1 MSAIKR
7 FDKGPRHSRVVVHGG
22 TAYFSGL
29 TASDATGSI
38 EDQTREVLEKADG
51 FLATLGVDRTSLIC
65 ANIWLRD
72 IGDFGPMNR
81 VWEAWIDP
89 EHPPARA
96 TVEASLALPE
106 LLIEIQFQ
114 AAVD

>member
-1 MSAIKR
+1 MSTIER
-7 FDKGPRHSRVVVHGG
+7 FERGPRHSRVVVHGG

-29 TASDATGSI
+29 TATDATGSI
-38 EDQTREVLEKADG
+38 EDQTRQILEKADAL
-51 FLATLGVDRTSLIC
+51 LATLGVDRSSLIC

-72 IGDFGPMNR
+72 IGDFGAMNR
-81 VWEAWIDP
+81 VWEGWIDP

-96 TVEASLALPE
+96 TVESSLALPQ